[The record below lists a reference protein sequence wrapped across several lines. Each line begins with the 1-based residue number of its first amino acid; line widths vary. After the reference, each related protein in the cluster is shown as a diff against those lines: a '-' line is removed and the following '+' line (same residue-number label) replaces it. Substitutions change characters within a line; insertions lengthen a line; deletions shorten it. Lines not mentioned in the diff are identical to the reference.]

1 MAPRTSKS
9 VKTKICI
16 ACPSEKSS
24 HPISDFYKSKN
35 PLHQDGYVPWCKEC
49 IKNNSISEETGEI
62 DIKKFKNVLR
72 QIDKPYYEDLLLSS
86 ENQYNKEHGYVSD
99 DDLKFQGK
107 DIIGIYFKNIQ
118 TLRQYVSK
126 SYEDSMKDN
135 FSSKPTSNTKTKT
148 EISRSGSNTKEH
160 NNENQVTYCKRWR
173 GKYTNEEIECLDEY
187 YAGLQRDYNIV
198 TENHRDYARK
208 IAKASL
214 MMDKAYEDLL
224 ARVDGAES
232 RYKNAKEVFDS
243 LSKSA
248 KFSEDK
254 RSLND
259 VGVSSFSKIVDMVE
273 EHNWIP
279 EHKPVAKD
287 DIDQL
292 IDYLSTI
299 TKSV

>member
-1 MAPRTSKS
+1 MAPRNSKS
-9 VKTKICI
+9 VKTKTCI
-16 ACPSEKSS
+16 ACPSEKAS

-148 EISRSGSNTKEH
+148 EISRSGSSTEEH